1 MKKLKNAISEYERL
15 LSLKAR
21 YTKAIKSVLDRSG
34 PVSGRVQFHDKSEG
48 AFYVEMGAIFNEDS
62 DNLHDALVCAVT
74 RLDEKIEKIEPLLK
88 LADEALK

>member
-1 MKKLKNAISEYERL
+1 MKKLKDAISEYERL

-21 YTKAIKSVLDRSG
+21 YTKAIKSLLNRSG

-48 AFYVEMGAIFNEDS
+48 AFYVEMSAIFNEDS